1 MNKVFKV
8 GQEVFVLDKIH
19 FDNSFFGKIVK
30 FANDPAATSKTFSK
44 QDTDPIAVEIATAE
58 NFAAGTMA
66 TCSADNVFGV
76 VEGKYAEDY
85 DGGLHKVVYNY
96 EENAE
101 IESPYYCPD
110 FDWNVEESELV
121 DGVSEEP
128 ADNEKIVILP
138 LELTRDTAN
147 SINGKTFKSVS
158 DLESAIRAAYAKGEK
173 DEQDEESLNVEDLI
187 DELGIYTLNEFVCQ
201 LNDEIYP
208 TDQWVAR
215 VFIM

>member
-1 MNKVFKV
+1 MNKEFKV
-8 GQEVFVLDKIH
+8 GQEVFVLDKIN

-30 FANDPAATSKTFSK
+30 FANDPTATSKTLSK
-44 QDTDPIAVEIATAE
+44 QDTDSLVVEITTAK
-58 NFAAGTMA
+58 NFAIDTMA

-76 VEGKYAEDY
+76 VNGKYAKDY

-110 FDWNVEESELV
+110 FDWNVDESELV
-121 DGVSEEP
+121 DGISEESV
-128 ADNEKIVILP
+128 DSEKIVILP
-138 LELTRDTAN
+138 VELTRETAN
-147 SINGKTFKSVS
+147 AIDGKTFKSVS
-158 DLESAIRAAYAKGEK
+158 DLENAIRAAYAKAEK
-173 DEQDEESLNVEDLI
+173 DEWDEESLNVEDLI
-187 DELGIYTLNEFVCQ
+187 DELGIYTLDEFVCQ

-215 VFIM
+215 VFIV